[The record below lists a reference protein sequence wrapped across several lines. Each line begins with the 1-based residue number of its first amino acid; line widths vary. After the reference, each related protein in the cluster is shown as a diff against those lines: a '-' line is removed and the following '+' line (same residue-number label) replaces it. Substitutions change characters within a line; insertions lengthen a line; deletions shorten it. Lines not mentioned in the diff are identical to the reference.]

1 MDEIIFI
8 SKGKKLIKSKYTTT
22 IIFIAPTLILTLQQ
36 TPNQK
41 FDFNNLLLS
50 KVSETIDV
58 LMSDMGHTFIRLLTY
73 KTLKVILYLYVNC
86 LIHYNR
92 VIVILVSVVR
102 SLRNVI
108 LLQGFPFANSML
120 RKKQKQNPAQID
132 DELIDS

>member
-8 SKGKKLIKSKYTTT
+8 SKEKKLIKSKYTTT
-22 IIFIAPTLILTLQQ
+22 IIIFIAPTLILTLPQ

-41 FDFNNLLLS
+41 FDFAKLLN

-73 KTLKVILYLYVNC
+73 KTLKVILYLYVTC

-120 RKKQKQNPAQID
+120 RKKNRNKIQLK
-132 DELIDS
+132 

>member
-8 SKGKKLIKSKYTTT
+8 AKGKKLIKSKYITT
-22 IIFIAPTLILTLQQ
+22 IIFVLIAPTLILTLPQ

-50 KVSETIDV
+50 KVSETIDI

-86 LIHYNR
+86 LIYYNR
-92 VIVILVSVVR
+92 EIVILVSVVR

-120 RKKQKQNPAQID
+120 RKNRNKIQLK
-132 DELIDS
+132 

>member
-1 MDEIIFI
+1 MDEIEIVFI
-8 SKGKKLIKSKYTTT
+8 AKGKKLIKSKYTKT
-22 IIFIAPTLILTLQQ
+22 ITFVLIASKLILTLPQ

-41 FDFNNLLLS
+41 LDFTNLLLS

-86 LIHYNR
+86 LIHYDYR

-108 LLQGFPFANSML
+108 SLQGFPFANSML
-120 RKKQKQNPAQID
+120 RKNRNKIQLK
-132 DELIDS
+132 